1 MDEEEAEAE
10 SLEEKARWA
19 EGFRRHE
26 TIRALLERHK
36 GLLKNSDV
44 RDVAWE
50 LGVSQA
56 TLYRLIAAHKT
67 IGTVEALMPKAIGR
81 PKGLRLVDKRVETI
95 LTRAIREVYLTPNKP
110 TLKHLVD
117 QVHSH
122 CAEADL
128 RLPDRRTVR
137 ARVEAIPARVRA
149 LRRGDLKAIKA
160 TTPVPG
166 QFVATRP
173 LEIVQI
179 DHTEVDMV
187 VVDEENRK
195 PLPTRPWLTLAID
208 VFSRMVTGFHVS
220 LSQPSRVSVG
230 LCLLRSVFD
239 KTAWLRDREITE
251 EWPVAGLPESV
262 HVDNAAEFK
271 SRAFRRACE
280 NEGIAVAYRPPA
292 RPRYGG
298 HIERLIGTMMGA
310 VHVLPGTTFSNPDN
324 RGDYKPTSAAC
335 MTLYELE
342 TYLAVEITE
351 SYHQRIHRGLQ
362 RAPIAVWRD
371 FVDDVP
377 LRMPKDRMGFWV
389 SFLPEEK
396 RMLRPDG
403 IHMFGNLKY
412 WNGALAGDVGRV
424 GDPVLVKYDP
434 RDISRVFVARPS
446 GSYVEARW
454 SDLTWPPVSLH
465 EWTNQQRELNKL
477 ARAERN
483 TGAMLRAT
491 VRKRSIV
498 EKAKRLTLEA
508 ERISSLSPID
518 KRRDDEF
525 GSLRGVDSSRPIPG
539 ED

>member
-1 MDEEEAEAE
+1 MDADEAEAE
-10 SLEEKARWA
+10 SLEEKARWS
-19 EGFRRHE
+19 EGLRRHE
-26 TIRALLERHK
+26 AIRALLERHK
-36 GLLKNSDV
+36 GPLKNGDV

-56 TLYRLIAAHKT
+56 TLYRLIAAYKA
-67 IGTVEALMPKAIGR
+67 IGTVEALMPKVTGR
-81 PKGLRLVDKRVETI
+81 PKGLRLVDKRVEAI
-95 LTRAIREVYLTPNKP
+95 VTRAIREVYLTPNKP

-117 QVHSH
+117 QVHAR

-128 RLPDRRTVR
+128 PLPHRRTIR

-166 QFVATRP
+166 EFVATRP

-179 DHTEVDMV
+179 DHTEIDIV

-195 PLPTRPWLTLAID
+195 ALPTRPWLTLAID
-208 VFSRMVTGFHVS
+208 VFSRMVTGFHIS

-280 NEGIAVAYRPPA
+280 NEGIAVIYRPPA
-292 RPRYGG
+292 QPRFGG

-310 VHVLPGTTFSNPDN
+310 VHVLPGTTFRGPQD
-324 RGDYKPTSAAC
+324 RGDCKPASAAC
-335 MTLYELE
+335 MTLRELE

-351 SYHQRIHRGLQ
+351 SYHQRIHGGLR

-371 FVDDVP
+371 FIDNVP

-396 RMLRPDG
+396 RTLRPDG
-403 IHMFGNLKY
+403 IHMFGNLRY
-412 WNGALAGDVGRV
+412 WNGALAGDVGKA
-424 GDPVLVKYDP
+424 GDGVLVKYDP

-465 EWTNQQRELNKL
+465 EWTNQQRQLNKL
-477 ARAERN
+477 ARAERD

-491 VRKRSIV
+491 VRKRNIV
-498 EKAKRLTLEA
+498 EKARRLTLEA
-508 ERISSLSPID
+508 ERSSSSSPIN
-518 KRRDDEF
+518 KRSADDF
-525 GSLRGVDSSRPIPG
+525 GTLRGVDSSRPIPG
-539 ED
+539 EE

>member
-1 MDEEEAEAE
+1 MDEEETEAE

-26 TIRALLERHK
+26 AIRALLERHK

>member
-1 MDEEEAEAE
+1 LGEEEAEVE
-10 SLEEKARWA
+10 SQEEKARWA

-26 TIRALLERHK
+26 AIRALLERHK
-36 GLLKNSDV
+36 GLLSNSDV

-56 TLYRLIAAHKT
+56 TTYRLIAAYKMT
-67 IGTVEALMPKAIGR
+67 GTVEALMPKAIGR

-117 QVHSH
+117 QVHSR

-128 RLPDRRTVR
+128 QLPDRKTIR
-137 ARVEAIPARVRA
+137 ARVDAIPARVRA

-179 DHTEVDMV
+179 DHTEIDII

-195 PLPTRPWLTLAID
+195 PLPPRPWLTLAID

-239 KTAWLRDREITE
+239 KTAWLRDREITA

-280 NEGIAVAYRPPA
+280 NEGIAVTYRPPA

-310 VHVLPGTTFSNPDN
+310 VHVLPGTTFRNADS
-324 RGDYKPTSAAC
+324 RGDYNPTSAAC
-335 MTLYELE
+335 MTLHELE

-362 RAPIAVWRD
+362 RPPIAVWRD

-396 RMLRPDG
+396 RILRPDG
-403 IHMFGNLKY
+403 IHMFGSLKY
-412 WNGALAGDVGRV
+412 WNGALARDVGRA
-424 GDPVLVKYDP
+424 GDGVLVKYDP

-446 GSYVEARW
+446 GRYVEARW

-465 EWTNQQRELNKL
+465 EWNNQQRELNKL

-483 TGAMLRAT
+483 TGAVLRAT

-508 ERISSLSPID
+508 ERMSSLSPIN
-518 KRRDDEF
+518 KRRDDDF
-525 GSLRGVDSSRPIPG
+525 GWLRGVDSSIPIPG